1 MTRAALANRLAN
13 LTAISLSNKLNRVS
27 MTSSS
32 LDDLGDLGDLGD
44 LDGVALDEQK
54 MPAARRL

>member
-1 MTRAALANRLAN
+1 
-13 LTAISLSNKLNRVS
+13 

-32 LDDLGDLGDLGD
+32 LDDLGDLGVLCD

>member
-1 MTRAALANRLAN
+1 
-13 LTAISLSNKLNRVS
+13 

-32 LDDLGDLGDLGD
+32 LDDLGDLGD